1 MSKRLQ
7 STDQAKNDEIID
19 DLTKNLE
26 TSLKTEE
33 SVDEFVISPGTSA
46 EDFPK
51 AAGDAPQTKDIPRI
65 YPDLAEDDG
74 IEKDFEEKDSET
86 KEDSDTDIDEV
97 SLKDAE
103 VDLTDDQKEER
114 RIIAEELKKAGND
127 AFKDGD
133 FERSIEKYTEGLR
146 TCPLQFSQQRSI
158 LYCNRSASKMKL
170 KKYKQAIKDCT
181 KAIELDE
188 NYVKAYIRRAQ
199 SYEATEKLDE
209 SLADYKKILEFDPSH
224 REAKLATIRLPPL
237 IEEKNEK
244 LKTEMLSK
252 LKDLGN
258 IILKPFG
265 LSTENFQ
272 MEQDPVSKGYKINFK
287 Q

>member
-7 STDQAKNDEIID
+7 STDNVKNDEIID

-33 SVDEFVISPGTSA
+33 SVDEFVISPGTSS
-46 EDFPK
+46 ENFPK
-51 AAGDAPQTKDIPRI
+51 AAGDAPKTSDTPSI
-65 YPDLAEDDG
+65 YPDLLEDGNLD
-74 IEKDFEEKDSET
+74 KDFAEKDSET

-127 AFKDGD
+127 AFKDG
-133 FERSIEKYTEGLR
+133 LR
-146 TCPLQFSQQRSI
+146 TCPLQFAQQRSV
-158 LYCNRSASKMKL
+158 LYCNRSAAKMKL

-188 NYVKAYIRRAQ
+188 NYVKAYIR
-199 SYEATEKLDE
+199 
-209 SLADYKKILEFDPSH
+209 
-224 REAKLATIRLPPL
+224 
-237 IEEKNEK
+237 
-244 LKTEMLSK
+244 
-252 LKDLGN
+252 
-258 IILKPFG
+258 
-265 LSTENFQ
+265 
-272 MEQDPVSKGYKINFK
+272 
-287 Q
+287 

>member
-7 STDQAKNDEIID
+7 STDNVKNDEIID

-33 SVDEFVISPGTSA
+33 SVDEFVISPGTSS
-46 EDFPK
+46 ENFPK
-51 AAGDAPQTKDIPRI
+51 AAGDAPKTSDTPSI
-65 YPDLAEDDG
+65 YPDLLEDGNLD
-74 IEKDFEEKDSET
+74 KDFAEKESET

-133 FERSIEKYTEGLR
+133 YERSIEKYTEGLR
-146 TCPLQFSQQRSI
+146 TCPLQFAQQRSV
-158 LYCNRSASKMKL
+158 LYCNRSAAKMKL

-188 NYVKAYIRRAQ
+188 NYVKAYIR
-199 SYEATEKLDE
+199 
-209 SLADYKKILEFDPSH
+209 
-224 REAKLATIRLPPL
+224 
-237 IEEKNEK
+237 
-244 LKTEMLSK
+244 
-252 LKDLGN
+252 
-258 IILKPFG
+258 
-265 LSTENFQ
+265 
-272 MEQDPVSKGYKINFK
+272 
-287 Q
+287 